1 MHGARLLHY
10 FFDLLRK
17 HPAMLWVFIP
27 IVALNIWFDYYHPGG
42 IVLDVIIVL
51 ALLIKCDS
59 GPDKA

>member
-1 MHGARLLHY
+1 MLHD
-10 FFDLLRK
+10 FFDRLRK
-17 HPAMLWVFIP
+17 HPVMLWVFIP

-51 ALLIKCDS
+51 ALLIKYDS

>member
-1 MHGARLLHY
+1 
-10 FFDLLRK
+10 
-17 HPAMLWVFIP
+17 MLWVFIP